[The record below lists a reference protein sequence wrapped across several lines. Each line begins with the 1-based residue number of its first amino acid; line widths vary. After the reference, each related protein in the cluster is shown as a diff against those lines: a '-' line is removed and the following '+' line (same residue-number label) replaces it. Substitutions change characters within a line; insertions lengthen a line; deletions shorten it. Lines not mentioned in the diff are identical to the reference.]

1 MDWVLR
7 GLLTFAGILIILMVL
22 DVIRYVL
29 KRLWKELNDYLDER
43 ERKKH

>member
-1 MDWVLR
+1 MDWVLK

-43 ERKKH
+43 QKH